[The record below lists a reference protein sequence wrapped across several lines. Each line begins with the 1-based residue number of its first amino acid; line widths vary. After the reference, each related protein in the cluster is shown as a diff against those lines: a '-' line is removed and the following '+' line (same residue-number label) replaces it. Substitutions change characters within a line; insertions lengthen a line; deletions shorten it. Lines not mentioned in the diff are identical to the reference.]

1 MRRRMSGRSN
11 IVHAAGDF
19 AALFHEPGPIGDL
32 RQVLSSC
39 SNCALLEWVGQ
50 RRTVD
55 LAFETAAGPV
65 VPLRIDE
72 DELSLRKRERARFA
86 HQAADMV
93 QMTVRD
99 HDQVYALW
107 GNSRSDQVR
116 LKPGKAAEGWTDF
129 LTEAGVDKDT
139 LPSRVDH

>member
-11 IVHAAGDF
+11 IAHAAGDF
-19 AALFHEPGPIGDL
+19 AALLDEPGPVGDQ
-32 RQVLSSC
+32 RQVISSC
-39 SNCALLEWVGQ
+39 SNCPLLEWVGQ
-50 RRTVD
+50 RRTFD
-55 LAFETAAGPV
+55 LAFETATCPV
-65 VPLRIDE
+65 IPLRIDE
-72 DELSLRKRERARFA
+72 DELSLWKRERARFA

-107 GNSRSDQVR
+107 RNSRSDQVR
-116 LKPGKAAEGWTDF
+116 LKPGKSAEGWTDF